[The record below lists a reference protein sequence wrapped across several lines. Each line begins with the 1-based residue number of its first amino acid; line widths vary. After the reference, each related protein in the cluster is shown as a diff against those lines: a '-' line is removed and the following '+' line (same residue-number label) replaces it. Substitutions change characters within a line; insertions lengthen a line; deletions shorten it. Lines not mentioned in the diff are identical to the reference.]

1 MGFKLENVIPW
12 GRSMEEYVK
21 MFDLTPEE
29 LKLNILDCAGG
40 PASFNAEMTLQ
51 GYKVI
56 SCDPVYEFTAHEIN
70 RRIQDTYEIVI
81 QRVKA
86 NQEDYIWQTIQSPE
100 HLGAIRLT
108 AMRQF
113 LADFPLGI
121 IAGRYV
127 KYELPVLPF
136 AKNQFDLAL
145 CSHLL
150 FTYSDHLSQE
160 FHLASILEMCRVA
173 KEIRIFPLLNI
184 SGETSPWLKP
194 VMNELQ
200 ERGYSVEIKQ
210 VTYEF
215 QKNGNQILRV
225 T

>member
-40 PASFNAEMTLQ
+40 PSSFNAEMTLQ

-56 SCDPVYEFTAHEIN
+56 SCDPVYEFTADEIN

-81 QRVKA
+81 QGVEA

-100 HLGAIRLT
+100 HLGAIRLA

-113 LADFPLGI
+113 LADFPLEI

-136 AKNQFDLAL
+136 AENQFDLAL

-150 FTYSDHLSQE
+150 FTYSDHLSQK

-184 SGETSPWLKP
+184 SGETLPWLKP

>member
-1 MGFKLENVIPW
+1 MGFKLESVIPW

-29 LKLNILDCAGG
+29 LKLNILDCASG

-56 SCDPVYEFTAHEIN
+56 SCDPVYQFTANEIN
-70 RRIQDTYEIVI
+70 KRIQDTYETVI
-81 QRVKA
+81 QGVKA
-86 NQEDYIWQTIQSPE
+86 NQEHYIWQTIQSPE
-100 HLGAIRLT
+100 QMGVIRMA
-108 AMRQF
+108 AMRHF
-113 LADFPLGI
+113 LADFSIGI
-121 IAGRYV
+121 IEKRYV
-127 KYELPVLPF
+127 QYELPVLPF

-173 KEIRIFPLLNI
+173 KEVRIFPLLNI

-200 ERGYSVEIKQ
+200 KRGYSVEIKQ
-210 VTYEF
+210 VAYEF
-215 QKNGNQILRV
+215 QKNGNQILRII
-225 T
+225 